1 MGRNGGPLAC
11 GPAIVPA
18 RFFSARSL
26 ADKMEI
32 EETKGLEKPGAVA
45 EPRRRPTVRETSF
58 GDYEQIRAVQIR
70 NGLSPRPLRKWTAL
84 WQGNPV
90 YEQDRN
96 GWPIGWVLES
106 EPGRIVGCIANIPS
120 AYLWKGRLIR
130 VATQCDWAVDLEY
143 RSFSLL
149 LMQRITSQPNV
160 DLLLTTTVGAAAEPS
175 HAAFQWRR
183 VPAGR
188 WDTAAFWIT
197 GHRGF
202 LRSAVAKRRLPL
214 AGLAIYPIAAA
225 LWCRD
230 GLLRFAARKTSR
242 LRIEK
247 LRIEKLRT
255 EKLRIEKRAEFDES
269 FDIFWEELQRRKPD
283 VLLAVRSAAALRWH
297 FQGSGKAAWIVTA
310 SSGDRLTAYAT
321 FARADNPEIGLTRL
335 RLIDFQAL
343 ENIEEAL
350 DGILAWV
357 IERCRRDGIHLLE
370 DVGCVLEGLGI
381 PQAKAPYHRDLA
393 SWAYYYRARRGEFSD
408 ALKDAS
414 VWNPT
419 SFDGDASL

>member
-1 MGRNGGPLAC
+1 MGRHGDPLAFRP
-11 GPAIVPA
+11 GIT
-18 RFFSARSL
+18 
-26 ADKMEI
+26 KMAI
-32 EETKGLEKPGAVA
+32 EEKNALEKLSAVA
-45 EPRRRPTVRETSF
+45 ELHRRPTVREAAF
-58 GDYEQIRAVQIR
+58 GDYDQIAAVQMR
-70 NGLSPRPLRKWTAL
+70 NGLSPRPRWKWIAL

-106 EPGRIVGCIANIPS
+106 EPGRLVGCIANIPS

-130 VATQCDWAVDLEY
+130 VATQCDWAVDSEY

-175 HAAFQWRR
+175 HAAFQWSR
-183 VPAGR
+183 VPVGR

-197 GHRGF
+197 GHGGF
-202 LRSAVAKRRLPL
+202 LRSALAKKRVPL
-214 AGLAIYPIAAA
+214 AGLAIYPISVA
-225 LWCRD
+225 LSCRD
-230 GLLRFAARKTSR
+230 GLLRFGARKAFR
-242 LRIEK
+242 
-247 LRIEKLRT
+247 
-255 EKLRIEKRAEFDES
+255 LRIEKRAEFDES
-269 FDIFWEELQRRKPD
+269 FDVFWEELQRRKPE

-297 FQGSGKAAWIVTA
+297 YRGLGQDAWIVTA
-310 SSGDRLTAYAT
+310 SGGGRLTAYAI
-321 FARADNPEIGLTRL
+321 FARGDNPEIGLTRL

-343 ENIEEAL
+343 ENMEEAVE
-350 DGILAWV
+350 GILAWV
-357 IERCRRDGIHLLE
+357 FQRCRLDGIHMLE

-393 SWAYYYRARRGEFSD
+393 SWAYYYRAKRGDLSD
-408 ALKDAS
+408 ALKDSS

>member
-1 MGRNGGPLAC
+1 
-11 GPAIVPA
+11 
-18 RFFSARSL
+18 
-26 ADKMEI
+26 MEI
-32 EETKGLEKPGAVA
+32 EETKSVEKPGAVA
-45 EPRRRPTVRETSF
+45 EPRRRPTVREASF
-58 GDYEQIRAVQIR
+58 NDYDQIAAVQTR
-70 NGLSPRPLRKWTAL
+70 NGLSPRPRRRWTAL

-106 EPGRIVGCIANIPS
+106 EPGRIVGCIANVPS

-160 DLLLTTTVGAAAEPS
+160 DLVVTTTVGTAAEPS
-175 HAAFQWRR
+175 HAAFQWCR

-197 GHRGF
+197 GYRGF
-202 LRSAVAKRRLPL
+202 LRSAVAKKRLPL
-214 AGLAIYPIAAA
+214 AGLAIYPVSAA
-225 LWCRD
+225 LACRD
-230 GLLRFAARKTSR
+230 GMLRLARRRTSR

-247 LRIEKLRT
+247 K
-255 EKLRIEKRAEFDES
+255 AGFDES
-269 FDIFWEELQRRKPD
+269 FDVFWEELKRRKPD
-283 VLLAVRSAAALRWH
+283 VLLAVRTAAALRWH
-297 FQGSGKAAWIVTA
+297 FQGSGQAAWVVTA
-310 SSGDRLTAYAT
+310 SSGDGLTAYAT
-321 FARADNPEIGLTRL
+321 FARSDNPEIGLTRL
-335 RLIDFQAL
+335 RLIDFQAIG
-343 ENIEEAL
+343 NIEEAL
-350 DGILAWV
+350 EGILTWV
-357 IERCRRDGIHLLE
+357 IERCRLDGIHMLE

-381 PQAKAPYHRDLA
+381 LQAKAPYHRDLA
-393 SWAYYYRARRGEFSD
+393 SWCYYYRARRGELSD